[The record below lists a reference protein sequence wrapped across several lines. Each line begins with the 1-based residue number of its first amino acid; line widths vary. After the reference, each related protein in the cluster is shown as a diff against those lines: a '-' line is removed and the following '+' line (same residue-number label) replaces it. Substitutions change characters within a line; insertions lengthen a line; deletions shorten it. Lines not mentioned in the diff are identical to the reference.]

1 MLGPPALASRY
12 TIVLNKLKSSRISCV
27 FRAASP
33 SLTPTHTAP
42 CCMHVYVAA
51 VCPAADG
58 SELESVAPAGM
69 VNVVARLEAFAG
81 MSRMKRLALVV
92 LCHTVTDK
100 HMMRLK
106 V

>member
-1 MLGPPALASRY
+1 
-12 TIVLNKLKSSRISCV
+12 
-27 FRAASP
+27 
-33 SLTPTHTAP
+33 
-42 CCMHVYVAA
+42 MHIYVAA

-106 V
+106 VLLKWMSTPHGSYHSIIV